1 MKQLPV
7 ILILMMLSFGSFA
20 QDKILPT
27 DESGKYTFLEVAEL
41 KAVPKSVMAANAR
54 RFFKTN
60 SKSLKLSAEEKD
72 TLFLGKGKM
81 IVQKGVAGIG
91 HPSAEV
97 NYAISIALRE
107 GKYRLIMTDFVVT
120 PYERDR
126 YGNFVPVTVS
136 TALEKSPGKLGR
148 TEWEANMA
156 FVFTESRKIADRLKI
171 MMSNTL
177 AEPKT
182 EQKKP
187 ATVSTTKW

>member
-1 MKQLPV
+1 
-7 ILILMMLSFGSFA
+7 
-20 QDKILPT
+20 
-27 DESGKYTFLEVAEL
+27 
-41 KAVPKSVMAANAR
+41 
-54 RFFKTN
+54 
-60 SKSLKLSAEEKD
+60 
-72 TLFLGKGKM
+72 M

-107 GKYRLIMTDFVVT
+107 GKYRLIMTNFVVT

-136 TALEKSPGKLGR
+136 TALEKSPGNLAVQNGKQIWHLFSLNP
-148 TEWEANMA
+148 E
-156 FVFTESRKIADRLKI
+156 KIADRLKI

>member
-1 MKQLPV
+1 MKLPL
-7 ILILMMLSFGSFA
+7 ILILMMLSFGSSA
-20 QDKILPT
+20 QDKILPM

-41 KAVPKSVMAANAR
+41 KAVTKTIMAANVR
-54 RFFKTN
+54 RFFKAN
-60 SKSLKLSAEEKD
+60 HKSLKLNAGEKD
-72 TLFLGKGKM
+72 TVFLGKGKM
-81 IVQKGVAGIG
+81 IVQKGLGGIG

-97 NYAISIALRE
+97 NYNISVALRE
-107 GKYRLIMTDFVVT
+107 GKYRLIMTDFMVT
-120 PYERDR
+120 PYQRDR

-148 TEWEANMA
+148 AEWEANMA
-156 FVFTESRKIADRLKI
+156 FVFTESRKIADRLKA

>member
-1 MKQLPV
+1 LP
-7 ILILMMLSFGSFA
+7 M
-20 QDKILPT
+20 

-41 KAVPKSVMAANAR
+41 KAVTKTVMAANAK
-54 RFFKTN
+54 RFFKVN
-60 SKSLKLSAEEKD
+60 SKSLKLTAEEKD
-72 TLFLGKGKM
+72 TVFLGKGKM

-97 NYAISIALRE
+97 NYNISIALRE
-107 GKYRLIMTDFVVT
+107 GKYRLIITDFVVT

-136 TALEKSPGKLGR
+136 AALERAPGKLGR
-148 TEWEANMA
+148 AEWEANMA
-156 FVFTESRKIADRLKI
+156 FVFTESAKIADKLKV

-177 AEPKT
+177 AEPKI
-182 EQKKP
+182 EKKKP

>member
-1 MKQLPV
+1 MKLPL
-7 ILILMMLSFGSFA
+7 ILILMMLGFGAFA
-20 QDKILPT
+20 QDKILPM

-41 KAVPKSVMAANAR
+41 KAVSKSMMAANAR
-54 RFFKTN
+54 RFFKIN
-60 SKSLKLSAEEKD
+60 PKSLKLTAGEKD
-72 TLFLGKGKM
+72 TVFLGKGKM

-97 NYAISIALRE
+97 NYAISLALRE

-148 TEWEANMA
+148 AEWEADMA
-156 FVFTESRKIADRLKI
+156 FIFTESGKIADKLRTT
-171 MMSNTL
+171 MSNTL

>member
-1 MKQLPV
+1 MKKPFLF
-7 ILILMMLSFGSFA
+7 LILLTLGFCSFA
-20 QDKILPT
+20 QDKILPM
-27 DESGKYTFLEVAEL
+27 DESGKYTFLEVVEL
-41 KAVPKSVMAANAR
+41 KAVTKSIMAANVK
-54 RFFKTN
+54 RFFKAS
-60 SKSLKLSAEEKD
+60 SKSLKLGAEEKD
-72 TLFLGKGKM
+72 TVFLGKGKM
-81 IVQKGVAGIG
+81 IVQKGLGGIG

-97 NYAISIALRE
+97 NYNISVALRE
-107 GKYRLIMTDFVVT
+107 GKYRLIMTDFIVT

-156 FVFTESRKIADRLKI
+156 FVFTESRKIADRLKVA
-171 MMSNTL
+171 MSNTL